1 MEEDSGLYERYLEV
15 YDEEKDEDEIKE
27 GLKDEFLKDEMNDLL
42 SSLDIDVQ
50 ASWTKDDMAD
60 QMLSVDFYEV
70 VKSRLE
76 RSMEEEE
83 VEEKEEEK
91 EEPFSADRLIG
102 GLGMDT
108 TKYIKKFW
116 KDMQDE
122 VDKNLGDF
130 RISPEKYL
138 MEVEKMWE
146 EQSQM
151 VKKNIE
157 RLARTELPDEDVDRL
172 KEVWNEF
179 SEEMSFHLQEIPI
192 EIELRRESIKDIME
206 EHTKKSREII
216 GDTERKMSDL
226 YPLWFDMVNEI
237 RNQLEEGRSRLE
249 DKEEELYN
257 TWDRFSEE
265 LTEELTEMAEDNP
278 KAERFLEK
286 WELISGKLDE
296 KISKMPDKH
305 DHIYRD
311 FWESLGR
318 EKPRLARKIEEL
330 TEMTEIDYMDR
341 IEKALEPIRT
351 TYEKMIESKQ
361 KDEKIK
367 ALEDRI
373 EELEKKLEER

>member
-1 MEEDSGLYERYLEV
+1 ME
-15 YDEEKDEDEIKE
+15 
-27 GLKDEFLKDEMNDLL
+27 
-42 SSLDIDVQ
+42 
-50 ASWTKDDMAD
+50 
-60 QMLSVDFYEV
+60 
-70 VKSRLE
+70 
-76 RSMEEEE
+76 
-83 VEEKEEEK
+83 
-91 EEPFSADRLIG
+91 
-102 GLGMDT
+102 T

-146 EQSQM
+146 EQSQII
-151 VKKNIE
+151 KKNIE

-172 KEVWNEF
+172 KKVWNEF

-237 RNQLEEGRSRLE
+237 RDQLEEGRSRLE
-249 DKEEELYN
+249 DKEEELYD
-257 TWDRFSEE
+257 TWDKFSEE
-265 LTEELTEMAEDNP
+265 LTEELTEMAEENP

-286 WELISGKLDE
+286 WELISGKLDK
-296 KISKMPDKH
+296 KISKMPEKH

-311 FWESLGR
+311 FWKSLGR
-318 EKPRLARKIEEL
+318 EKPRFARKIEEL

-351 TYEKMIESKQ
+351 TYEKMVESKQ
-361 KDEKIK
+361 KDKKIE

-373 EELEKKLEER
+373 AELEKKLEER